1 MRRVLLATTALLLAA
16 LSSVATVRPS
26 LAAYPDRPIKLIV
39 VFPAGGSSDSM
50 ARIVQN
56 FVEAR
61 LGQTI
66 IIENRAGAS
75 GVVGLEVLKKAA
87 PDGYTIAMAGAG
99 ALVTDI
105 DSRQASYDPRRD
117 FTPITGIGSS
127 PFLLT
132 AAKSLDGKTLKDVIA
147 IGKKRGASLIAHG
160 GNGTLMQLTAEM
172 FNQKAGTY
180 FDLVPYRG
188 MAPVLTDVMGG
199 HVPLGILD
207 PPSAKAAID
216 AGQINAL
223 AITSKTRFSIL
234 PNVPTMTEAGLPGF
248 EATGWFGIMAPRGL
262 PPDIAN
268 KLNAAFV
275 AALKD
280 PAIAEKI
287 RALGSEPMPMTT
299 AEFRSYIDGE
309 IEKWSAVSKA
319 AATSP
324 K

>member
-1 MRRVLLATTALLLAA
+1 MRRVSLAAMAALLAA
-16 LSSVATVRPS
+16 FFSVAMVQPS
-26 LAAYPDRPIKLIV
+26 LAVYPERPIKLIV

-56 FVEAR
+56 FVEAQ

-66 IIENRAGAS
+66 IIENRAGAG
-75 GVVGLEVLKKAA
+75 GVVGLEVLKKSA

-147 IGKKRGASLIAHG
+147 MGKKRGASLIAHG

-262 PPDIAN
+262 PADIAN

-287 RALGSEPMPMTT
+287 RGLGSEPMPMTT
-299 AEFRSYIDGE
+299 AEFRSYIDSE

-319 AATSP
+319 AATPP

>member
-1 MRRVLLATTALLLAA
+1 MRRVSFAAATLLLAA
-16 LSSVATVRPS
+16 FASIGIVRPS
-26 LAAYPDRPIKLIV
+26 HAAYPDRPIKLIV
-39 VFPAGGSSDSM
+39 VFPPGGSSDSM

-56 FVEAR
+56 FVEAQ
-61 LGQTI
+61 LGQTV
-66 IIENRAGAS
+66 IIENRAGAG
-75 GVVGLEVLKKAA
+75 GVVGLEVLKKAT

-105 DSRQASYDPRRD
+105 GSRQANYDPRRD
-117 FTPITGIGSS
+117 FTPITGIASS

-207 PPSAKAAID
+207 PPTAKAAIE
-216 AGQINAL
+216 AGQINAI
-223 AITSKTRFSIL
+223 AITSKARFSIL
-234 PNVPTMTEAGLPGF
+234 PNVPTMAEAGLPGF

-262 PPDIAN
+262 PPDVAS

-287 RALGSEPMPMTT
+287 RALGSEPMPMTS
-299 AEFRSYIDGE
+299 AEFRTYIDSE

-319 AATSP
+319 AAAP
-324 K
+324 AK

>member
-1 MRRVLLATTALLLAA
+1 MRRVSLAATALLLAVLA
-16 LSSVATVRPS
+16 SVATVRPS
-26 LAAYPDRPIKLIV
+26 LAAYPDRPIKLLV
-39 VFPAGGSSDSM
+39 VFPPGGSSDSM

-56 FVEAR
+56 FVEAQ

-66 IIENRAGAS
+66 IIENRAGAG
-75 GVVGLEVLKKAA
+75 GVVGLEVLKKSA

-105 DSRQASYDPRRD
+105 DARQASYDPRRD
-117 FTPITGIGSS
+117 FTPITGIASS

-180 FDLVPYRG
+180 FDLVSYRG

-207 PPSAKAAID
+207 PPSAKAAIE

-223 AITSKTRFSIL
+223 AITSKARFSIL

-248 EATGWFGIMAPRGL
+248 EATGWFGILAPRGL
-262 PPDIAN
+262 PPDIAD

-280 PAIAEKI
+280 PAIADKI

-299 AEFRSYIDGE
+299 AEFRSYIDSE

-319 AATSP
+319 ATPP